1 MITMI
6 ILGLMEKM
14 VLIKSSEI
22 SGTETDVQRILGLL
36 SFTNPISLQKKSSG
50 TDKKFGL
57 HSKCQ
62 PPLQPNDFS
71 ALLKKF
77 TIFYRHILLRSKS
90 VCHQINIAK
99 KYFKGLYLIFSIE
112 SLMKACLSKLR
123 LVKTQFKIQ
132 PGFRCFVKQGAAQFI
147 CRGNCRRYKIKKGRN
162 SLNQRSFGC
171 QTQTFYQRFFLS

>member
-36 SFTNPISLQKKSSG
+36 SLTNPISLQKKSSG

-77 TIFYRHILLRSKS
+77 TIFYRHILLRSKCFCS
-90 VCHQINIAK
+90 ACLSSNQYCQKSISK
-99 KYFKGLYLIFSIE
+99 SLYLIFSLE

-147 CRGNCRRYKIKKGRN
+147 CRGNCRRYKIKEEEI
-162 SLNQRSFGC
+162 L
-171 QTQTFYQRFFLS
+171 

>member
-36 SFTNPISLQKKSSG
+36 SLTNPISLQKKSSG

-62 PPLQPNDFS
+62 PPL
-71 ALLKKF
+71 
-77 TIFYRHILLRSKS
+77 
-90 VCHQINIAK
+90 
-99 KYFKGLYLIFSIE
+99 
-112 SLMKACLSKLR
+112 
-123 LVKTQFKIQ
+123 
-132 PGFRCFVKQGAAQFI
+132 
-147 CRGNCRRYKIKKGRN
+147 
-162 SLNQRSFGC
+162 
-171 QTQTFYQRFFLS
+171 